1 MMKKISVMQSSI
13 RVPVVLLIV
22 IAIVASLPII
32 YTSAQEQASTTSG
45 TATGTADVAGS
56 LAGFVNAVALLV
68 GVVAPLI
75 VSALAYVKAKSQDP
89 KIDKAADTAIH
100 VGQVATAM
108 ANKALENKQH
118 IKEVFEVG
126 LALAP
131 EDARKMLTQNQARI
145 DQLNKEIEATQA
157 QIKRLL
163 PYIPCEANADTIKD
177 LPREMPPPPPKVTPS

>member
-1 MMKKISVMQSSI
+1 MKKISVVQSSI
-13 RVPVVLLIV
+13 PVPVVLLIV

-32 YTSAQEQASTTSG
+32 YTSAQEQAGTTSG

-56 LAGFVNAVALLV
+56 LTGFVNAVALLV

-75 VSALAYVKAKSQDP
+75 VSGLAYVKAKSQDP

-157 QIKRLL
+157 QIKRLIA
-163 PYIPCEANADTIKD
+163 YIPGEANADTIKD
-177 LPREMPPPPPKVTPS
+177 LPRETPPPPPKVTPS